1 MTDELITG
9 SKDQPSRFD
18 GFLKAKEGELI
29 FTLLERDK
37 DAPGAILHWC
47 ELRRTRARKELKGD
61 ALKAELAQI
70 NEAEE
75 IAWEM
80 QRRQKGHETRED
92 EPKRESYSGI
102 NLDADNAWR
111 EQMAQGVTLLHNATA
126 DIADAKSIFDS
137 LDLLDLDDV
146 VMLDSAM
153 NITRTVAVERSP
165 KHASF
170 AERPTLAMLKA
181 GQ

>member
-37 DAPGAILHWC
+37 DAPPAILHWC
-47 ELRRTRARKELKGD
+47 ELRRTRARKELKGK

-80 QRRQKGHETRED
+80 QRRQKDQPAQD
-92 EPKRESYSGI
+92 EAPKRQSYSGVTVDK
-102 NLDADNAWR
+102 NNAWR
-111 EQMAQGVTLLHNATA
+111 ESMAKGVTLLHNATA
-126 DIADAKSIFDS
+126 DIAEAKEVFTA
-137 LDLLDLDDV
+137 LDLLDKDDRV
-146 VMLDSAM
+146 SLDSAM
-153 NITRTVAVERSP
+153 NIARDIAVERSP

-170 AERPTLAMLKA
+170 AERPTLEMLKA

>member
-37 DAPGAILHWC
+37 DAPPAILHWC

-70 NEAEE
+70 SEAEE

-80 QRRQKGHETRED
+80 QRRQKGHDAQSEAV
-92 EPKRESYSGI
+92 KRESYSGV

-111 EQMAQGVTLLHNATA
+111 EQMAQGVALLHNAVA
-126 DIADAKSIFDS
+126 DMGDAAKIFDN
-137 LDLLDLDDV
+137 LGLLDRDDRQ
-146 VMLDSAM
+146 MIASAM
-153 NITRTVAVERSP
+153 NSARDIAVERSP

-170 AERPTLAMLKA
+170 AERPTLEMLKA